1 MHCQQ
6 CHPQRLKRHLLQAHA
21 SRAFR
26 FGVRLAQLEVAMNA
40 HDTASVSRATLQLQQ
55 LLHDVQGSA
64 PLSSRLEAMGRQ
76 FDFGTASERRVLWSQ
91 LRTMLGAGEW
101 FDLGS
106 WSGAAQLAAL
116 NGQQAYFASDGQA
129 LHALTSVLASPAV
142 PADAWD
148 AVTRPLHSLQ
158 HGTEPD
164 ASQVRDI
171 ATMLAGVFASAGG

>member
-1 MHCQQ
+1 M
-6 CHPQRLKRHLLQAHA
+6 
-21 SRAFR
+21 
-26 FGVRLAQLEVAMNA
+26 
-40 HDTASVSRATLQLQQ
+40 
-55 LLHDVQGSA
+55 
-64 PLSSRLEAMGRQ
+64 
-76 FDFGTASERRVLWSQ
+76 LWSQ